1 MRRPAHAPGG
11 AHSGTDPGAAPS
23 AGNGILSRLASAD
36 LRMLEPLEYVRLPR
50 GFAPLEAGTAV
61 EYLYFPVGA
70 LVSLG
75 QINRHG
81 AMPEIA
87 HIGAEGIVGVTALL
101 GAAASRYRAIVRV
114 PGDAYRLPLSS
125 ARAAFAQSTTFRAL
139 VLGFTEALMLQ
150 ISQNVICKLAHTIEQ
165 QFCQRLLRYTDH
177 MCGAELEM
185 THEQMAEALGSR
197 RQGIT
202 EVARKLL
209 TQRAIAYSRGRL
221 SVLDRDTLERNACDC
236 YAVVRTA
243 YDELK

>member
-1 MRRPAHAPGG
+1 MRQLAHAPGG
-11 AHSGTDPGAAPS
+11 ADSGAEPAA
-23 AGNGILSRLASAD
+23 ANGILSRLAAAD
-36 LRMLEPLEYVRLPR
+36 LRLLEPLERVRLPR
-50 GFAPLEAGTAV
+50 WFLPLEAGNAV
-61 EYLYFPVGA
+61 EHLYFPVGA
-70 LVSLG
+70 LISLG
-75 QINRHG
+75 QVNAHG

-87 HIGAEGIVGVTALL
+87 HIGAEGLVGVTALF
-101 GAAASRYRAIVRV
+101 GAACARHRAMVRV
-114 PGDAYRLPLSS
+114 PGDAYRVPLSS
-125 ARAAFAQSTTFRAL
+125 ARRAFAQSGTFQAL
-139 VLGFTEALMLQ
+139 ALGFTEALMLQ

-177 MCGAELEM
+177 MRGAELEM

-221 SVLDRDTLERNACDC
+221 SVLDRAVLESNACDC

-243 YDELK
+243 YEELK